1 MNNEDSL
8 RITLLGK
15 ININLGDHPLTH
27 LRHRKSLALLAYLV
41 TTGKRHSREGLAGL
55 FWGYTSDAN
64 ALGGLRK
71 VLAELRS
78 LVGPYLLEQDRQV
91 AFNAHLPYQA
101 DVLEFEKGLQNIHTQ
116 KAESLEPSTINL
128 LQETLDLYQG
138 DFLTGF
144 YVQHAPA
151 FEEWVNLTRERLRLA
166 ALDGLFLVSKAA
178 YRQSDYPTS
187 IRYTRR
193 LLELEPANEEAH
205 RLLMSLLALSGQ
217 REAALQQYELCR
229 NTLDR
234 TYHLSPEA
242 ETNDLFQRIRDEP
255 IQHGPKNSLPPL
267 PAIPLIGR
275 QADLEA
281 LQSRLQDKACRLL
294 TILGPGGCGKTHLAQ
309 ALAAQIEAQTDDPYP
324 DGLIFVPLSSLDN
337 IESLPSA
344 IAHQLGFQFH
354 KESSPIQQLG
364 EYLSSRQ
371 ILLILDNFEHLI
383 PHAANS
389 AAQDDQSVLTQII
402 QLAPQVKVLVTSR
415 VRLNLT
421 GEQVYPLKGIAYPA
435 ENAEANAAQPS
446 PAVELFEQSAQR
458 ILPDLKWDARSLAA
472 AADICRQVQGSPL
485 GILLAAG
492 WVHLLSPDEIAAQL
506 SRQNGFELLEND
518 AEDIPARQR
527 SLNAVLTYSWRLLSG
542 DEQHILSALSVFRG
556 TFSLP
561 AAQEVSGAS
570 LADLRTLIDHSLLQ
584 RTTDGR
590 YAMHEFTRQFA
601 NQKLDDPQKT
611 HARLWD
617 YYGQRLPAWA
627 GAIKSARQLE
637 AVEAMDAE
645 IDNIRSAWEMAIHAD
660 NLDFLHR
667 AIEGLA
673 SYYNW
678 RYRYAEGLS
687 ALQALRNHLQDQSS
701 LFDGDEPIKA
711 RHLLAR
717 TLAFQVLFTPQS
729 QAEEPLRQCIAILDE
744 LEEDD
749 HDSAEFLETRAF
761 AYNQLGNTL
770 AQSGRN
776 AEAKYVL
783 EQSTRISAG
792 IGNEWLS
799 AGTLRTLAS
808 VLWDLSEY
816 EQAEANITKSLGI
829 HRKIG
834 DNRGTAA
841 SLSWL
846 GINMLVQGDTQGEQF
861 VRESIAIYNTLGD
874 RMRVVD
880 GIELAAISLM
890 ILGKFQEARSLLEEI
905 GQVDN
910 RFILRNHAFQPL
922 LASVYTHLGQYER
935 ASEYIQTG
943 IAEARQSGT
952 PFVQGFALI
961 TSGWSALTENNDQR
975 AYDLFK
981 ESAALSEK
989 YATRELSTWAMAFQ
1003 GFAAYRLGNLDHARR
1018 IFNQS
1023 AKIATEI
1030 NTFVGKIFTALLSL
1044 PMAAQESQGAQGE
1057 TMLEAYTGLKQ
1068 NPIVANSVFFD
1079 RIIGQQIESLFADI
1093 SAQTREEISMRGS
1106 ALTIN
1111 EILASMMG
1119 LLNNEKE
1126 EHT

>member
-91 AFNAHLPYQA
+91 AFNISLPYQA

-242 ETNDLFQRIRDEP
+242 ETNDLFQRIREEP

-275 QADLEA
+275 QSDLEA

-402 QLAPQVKVLVTSR
+402 QLAPQVKVLATSR
-415 VRLNLT
+415 
-421 GEQVYPLKGIAYPA
+421 GA
-435 ENAEANAAQPS
+435 
-446 PAVELFEQSAQR
+446 FEPDRGNRS
-458 ILPDLKWDARSLAA
+458 IL
-472 AADICRQVQGSPL
+472 
-485 GILLAAG
+485 
-492 WVHLLSPDEIAAQL
+492 
-506 SRQNGFELLEND
+506 
-518 AEDIPARQR
+518 
-527 SLNAVLTYSWRLLSG
+527 
-542 DEQHILSALSVFRG
+542 
-556 TFSLP
+556 
-561 AAQEVSGAS
+561 
-570 LADLRTLIDHSLLQ
+570 
-584 RTTDGR
+584 
-590 YAMHEFTRQFA
+590 
-601 NQKLDDPQKT
+601 
-611 HARLWD
+611 
-617 YYGQRLPAWA
+617 
-627 GAIKSARQLE
+627 
-637 AVEAMDAE
+637 
-645 IDNIRSAWEMAIHAD
+645 
-660 NLDFLHR
+660 
-667 AIEGLA
+667 
-673 SYYNW
+673 
-678 RYRYAEGLS
+678 
-687 ALQALRNHLQDQSS
+687 
-701 LFDGDEPIKA
+701 
-711 RHLLAR
+711 
-717 TLAFQVLFTPQS
+717 
-729 QAEEPLRQCIAILDE
+729 
-744 LEEDD
+744 
-749 HDSAEFLETRAF
+749 
-761 AYNQLGNTL
+761 
-770 AQSGRN
+770 
-776 AEAKYVL
+776 
-783 EQSTRISAG
+783 
-792 IGNEWLS
+792 
-799 AGTLRTLAS
+799 
-808 VLWDLSEY
+808 
-816 EQAEANITKSLGI
+816 
-829 HRKIG
+829 
-834 DNRGTAA
+834 
-841 SLSWL
+841 
-846 GINMLVQGDTQGEQF
+846 
-861 VRESIAIYNTLGD
+861 
-874 RMRVVD
+874 
-880 GIELAAISLM
+880 
-890 ILGKFQEARSLLEEI
+890 
-905 GQVDN
+905 
-910 RFILRNHAFQPL
+910 
-922 LASVYTHLGQYER
+922 
-935 ASEYIQTG
+935 
-943 IAEARQSGT
+943 
-952 PFVQGFALI
+952 
-961 TSGWSALTENNDQR
+961 
-975 AYDLFK
+975 
-981 ESAALSEK
+981 
-989 YATRELSTWAMAFQ
+989 
-1003 GFAAYRLGNLDHARR
+1003 
-1018 IFNQS
+1018 
-1023 AKIATEI
+1023 
-1030 NTFVGKIFTALLSL
+1030 
-1044 PMAAQESQGAQGE
+1044 
-1057 TMLEAYTGLKQ
+1057 
-1068 NPIVANSVFFD
+1068 
-1079 RIIGQQIESLFADI
+1079 
-1093 SAQTREEISMRGS
+1093 
-1106 ALTIN
+1106 
-1111 EILASMMG
+1111 
-1119 LLNNEKE
+1119 
-1126 EHT
+1126 